1 MTKMG
6 IMTYGVASYLEKLIR
21 IQEGTNIKTMKKFV
35 ETLIKVID
43 TEYPRAPNLVDIVR
57 LLEMAEVRGF
67 MGILGC
73 IDFMP

>member
-1 MTKMG
+1 
-6 IMTYGVASYLEKLIR
+6 
-21 IQEGTNIKTMKKFV
+21 MKKFV
-35 ETLIKVID
+35 ETLIKFVE
-43 TEYPRAPNLVDIVR
+43 TEYPRAPDLVDIIR